1 MREADGAAAKEL
13 VASIADDL
21 PVGIW
26 AARAPTGELL
36 YANRTFAEIMGM
48 GARDDVA
55 AGQYAEP
62 YGIYDRKGALYP
74 EDQMPFM
81 RALRE
86 RRTVTV
92 DDIVIHRADGA
103 RVNIRAQARPVFD
116 GDDQLT
122 HIVIAFIDIS
132 REVAAERVRD
142 NFLSVASHELRTPIA
157 TLQLKVQAMLFRC
170 RNEADAIAERM
181 TEWLSVCDHQ
191 VRRLAALSNQ
201 LLDVSRIQAGR
212 FELDLEEIDLIA
224 LLRTS
229 MALFSEQSRHEG
241 TELQLDGPWSLQGRF
256 DVHRVEHI
264 VTNVLS
270 NAVKYGR
277 GHPVVMTVATTEDRV
292 RIEIRDHGIG
302 IAPEDHLRIFQPFER
317 AVSPR
322 SYGGLGLGLWIAHQS
337 AAKIGGSIRVESER
351 AGGAKFIVELPWLR

>member
-1 MREADGAAAKEL
+1 MVAIDGAAAKEL

-26 AARAPTGELL
+26 AARAPSGELI
-36 YANRTFAEIMGM
+36 YANRTFTEIMGM
-48 GARDDVA
+48 SARDDVA
-55 AGQYAEP
+55 AGQYAAP

-81 RALRE
+81 RALRD

-92 DDIVIHRADGA
+92 DDIVIHRPDGA
-103 RVNIRAQARPVFD
+103 QVNIRAQARPIFD
-116 GDDQLT
+116 AEQQLT

-142 NFLSVASHELRTPIA
+142 NFLSIASHELRTPIA
-157 TLQLKVQAMLFRC
+157 TLQLKVQSMLFRC

-181 TEWLSVCDHQ
+181 TEWLSVCEHQ
-191 VRRLAALSNQ
+191 VRRLAALSDQ

-212 FELDLEEIDLIA
+212 FELDLEELDLVA

-229 MALFSEQSRHEG
+229 IALFSEQSRDEG
-241 TELQLDGPWSLQGRF
+241 TELRLEGPLSLHGRF
-256 DVHRVEHI
+256 DAHRVEHI
-264 VTNVLS
+264 VTNLLS

-277 GHPVVMTVATTEDRV
+277 GRPVVMTVSTIGERV
-292 RIEIRDHGIG
+292 HIEVRDQGIG
-302 IAPEDHLRIFQPFER
+302 VAPEDHARIFQPFER

-337 AAKIGGSIRVESER
+337 ASKIGGSIRVESEP